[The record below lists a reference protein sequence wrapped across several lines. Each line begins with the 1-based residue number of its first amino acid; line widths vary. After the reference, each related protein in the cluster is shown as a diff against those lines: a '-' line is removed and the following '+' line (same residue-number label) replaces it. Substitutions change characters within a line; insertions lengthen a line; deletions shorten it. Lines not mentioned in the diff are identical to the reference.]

1 MRVILVLAPSSSTVP
16 SASVSLL
23 AVALWT
29 FPWTRVAALAPAV
42 EDAVTEAGEGV
53 GVRTDGAAAPPHA
66 VAATTKTTTMGR
78 IT

>member
-16 SASVSLL
+16 SASMSLP
-23 AVALWT
+23 AVAVWT
-29 FPWTRVAALAPAV
+29 LPWTRVAALAPAE

-53 GVRTDGAAAPPHA
+53 EVRADGAPAPPHA